1 MESKLLGNR
10 DPGWEKPQA
19 LLGLP
24 TFGETKAVL
33 LAGSFRVPSTAQN
46 IYFLF
51 SSFFCPTITDNE
63 KKTSQNYLEQQTSFF
78 LCHQSSQSSPL
89 EKGLEKWRSLPPLHI
104 CCKHTLKSCCAPLGH
119 IWQYT
124 DKGPH

>member
-19 LLGLP
+19 LLSLP

-51 SSFFCPTITDNE
+51 SSFFAQLLQIMRKKPHKTI
-63 KKTSQNYLEQQTSFF
+63 
-78 LCHQSSQSSPL
+78 
-89 EKGLEKWRSLPPLHI
+89 
-104 CCKHTLKSCCAPLGH
+104 
-119 IWQYT
+119 
-124 DKGPH
+124 

>member
-19 LLGLP
+19 LLSLP

-51 SSFFCPTITDNE
+51 SSFFFFAQLSQIMRKKPHKTI
-63 KKTSQNYLEQQTSFF
+63 
-78 LCHQSSQSSPL
+78 
-89 EKGLEKWRSLPPLHI
+89 
-104 CCKHTLKSCCAPLGH
+104 
-119 IWQYT
+119 
-124 DKGPH
+124 